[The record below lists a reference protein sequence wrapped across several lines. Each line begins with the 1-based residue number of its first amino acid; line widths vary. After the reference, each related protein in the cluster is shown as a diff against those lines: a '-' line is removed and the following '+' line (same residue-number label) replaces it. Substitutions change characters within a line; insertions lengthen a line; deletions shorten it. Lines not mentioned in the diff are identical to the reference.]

1 MKSSS
6 KTVNMNINNKNEN
19 KMKHHNFYNKEA
31 NMLQRFFNNDDIDW
45 FGNNMFHADRN
56 RMYGVP
62 PVNIS
67 ESDKEF
73 AIEMAAPGYD
83 KKDFNVNVDK
93 NLLTISVD
101 KEHNTE
107 DTEKGAEGAE
117 NATENPD
124 NKQIYRQEFCFSS
137 FSRSFT
143 LPEGVDSAKIGGKYE
158 NGILTLTIPK
168 AAVVNTKKSVE
179 IK

>member
-1 MKSSS
+1 MR
-6 KTVNMNINNKNEN
+6 
-19 KMKHHNFYNKEA
+19 HHNFYNKEA
-31 NMLQRFFNNDDIDW
+31 NMLHRFFNNDDIDW

-101 KEHNTE
+101 KEHN
-107 DTEKGAEGAE
+107 AEGAE
-117 NATENPD
+117 DNANTDATENNPD

-143 LPEGVDSAKIGGKYE
+143 LQEGVVAQKIGGKYE

>member
-1 MKSSS
+1 
-6 KTVNMNINNKNEN
+6 
-19 KMKHHNFYNKEA
+19 
-31 NMLQRFFNNDDIDW
+31 MLQRFFNNDDIDW

-73 AIEMAAPGYD
+73 AIEMAAPGYE
-83 KKDFNVNVDK
+83 KKDFNVSVDK
-93 NLLTISVD
+93 NWLTISVD
-101 KEHNTE
+101 KEHGAAADGTE
-107 DTEKGAEGAE
+107 NGTE
-117 NATENPD
+117 ATENPD

-143 LPEGVDSAKIGGKYE
+143 LPEGVDAQQIGGKYE

>member
-1 MKSSS
+1 
-6 KTVNMNINNKNEN
+6 
-19 KMKHHNFYNKEA
+19 
-31 NMLQRFFNNDDIDW
+31 MLHRFFNNDDIDW

-101 KEHNTE
+101 KEHGENVE
-107 DTEKGAEGAE
+107 GNADT
-117 NATENPD
+117 NANADANNPD

-143 LPEGVDSAKIGGKYE
+143 LPEGVDAQKIGGKYE

>member
-1 MKSSS
+1 
-6 KTVNMNINNKNEN
+6 
-19 KMKHHNFYNKEA
+19 
-31 NMLQRFFNNDDIDW
+31 MLHRFFNNDDIDW

-67 ESDKEF
+67 ESDTEF

-101 KEHNTE
+101 KEHGDN
-107 DTEKGAEGAE
+107 AEGTGEKAEE
-117 NATENPD
+117 NAD

-143 LPEGVDSAKIGGKYE
+143 LPEGVDTQKIGGKYE

>member
-1 MKSSS
+1 
-6 KTVNMNINNKNEN
+6 
-19 KMKHHNFYNKEA
+19 
-31 NMLQRFFNNDDIDW
+31 MLQRFFNNDDIDW

-83 KKDFNVNVDK
+83 KKDFNVSVDK

-101 KEHNTE
+101 KEHGDNAAA
-107 DTEKGAEGAE
+107 DTEGKA
-117 NATENPD
+117 NAADADNPD

-143 LPEGVDSAKIGGKYE
+143 LPEGVDAQKIGGKYE
-158 NGILTLTIPK
+158 NGILTLSIPK

>member
-1 MKSSS
+1 MRTAITKRF
-6 KTVNMNINNKNEN
+6 TQTANMNI
-19 KMKHHNFYNKEA
+19 NKEA

-83 KKDFNVNVDK
+83 KKDFNVSVDK

-101 KEHNTE
+101 KEHG
-107 DTEKGAEGAE
+107 D
-117 NATENPD
+117 NADNAADNANADNAADNPD

-143 LPEGVDSAKIGGKYE
+143 LPEGVDAQKIGGK
-158 NGILTLTIPK
+158 ITLHL
-168 AAVVNTKKSVE
+168 
-179 IK
+179 

>member
-1 MKSSS
+1 MR
-6 KTVNMNINNKNEN
+6 
-19 KMKHHNFYNKEA
+19 HNFFNKEA
-31 NMLQRFFNNDDIDW
+31 KMLQRFFNNDDIDW
-45 FGNNMFHADRN
+45 FGNNMFHTDRN

-83 KKDFNVNVDK
+83 KKDFNVSVDK

-101 KEHNTE
+101 KEHGENAENVDGNANT
-107 DTEKGAEGAE
+107 DDAE
-117 NATENPD
+117 NAD

-143 LPEGVDSAKIGGKYE
+143 LPEGVDAQQIGGKYD
-158 NGILTLTIPK
+158 NGILSLTIPK

>member
-1 MKSSS
+1 MR
-6 KTVNMNINNKNEN
+6 NN
-19 KMKHHNFYNKEA
+19 FFNKEA
-31 NMLQRFFNNDDIDW
+31 KMLHRFFNNDDIDW

-67 ESDKEF
+67 ESDNEF

-83 KKDFNVNVDK
+83 KKDFNVSVDK

-101 KEHNTE
+101 KEHGENADNAAGTTSNE
-107 DTEKGAEGAE
+107 NAEG
-117 NATENPD
+117 NPD

-143 LPEGVDSAKIGGKYE
+143 LPEGVDAQKIGGKYE
-158 NGILTLTIPK
+158 NGILTLSIPK
-168 AAVVNTKKSVE
+168 AAVVNTKKTVN
-179 IK
+179 IQ

>member
-1 MKSSS
+1 MR
-6 KTVNMNINNKNEN
+6 NN
-19 KMKHHNFYNKEA
+19 FFNKEA
-31 NMLQRFFNNDDIDW
+31 KMLHRFFNNDDIDW

-67 ESDKEF
+67 ESDNEF

-83 KKDFNVNVDK
+83 KKDFNVSVDK

-101 KEHNTE
+101 KEHGENADNAAGNTSNE
-107 DTEKGAEGAE
+107 NAEG
-117 NATENPD
+117 NPD

-143 LPEGVDSAKIGGKYE
+143 LPEGVDAQKIGGKYE
-158 NGILTLTIPK
+158 NGILTLSIPK
-168 AAVVNTKKSVE
+168 AAVVNTKKTVN
-179 IK
+179 IQ

>member
-1 MKSSS
+1 MR
-6 KTVNMNINNKNEN
+6 
-19 KMKHHNFYNKEA
+19 HHNFYNKEA

-73 AIEMAAPGYD
+73 AIEMAAPGYE
-83 KKDFNVNVDK
+83 KKDFNVSVDK

-101 KEHNTE
+101 KEH
-107 DTEKGAEGAE
+107 GAAADGAE
-117 NATENPD
+117 NGAEATENPD

-143 LPEGVDSAKIGGKYE
+143 LPEGVDAQQIGGKYE

>member
-1 MKSSS
+1 MR
-6 KTVNMNINNKNEN
+6 
-19 KMKHHNFYNKEA
+19 HHNFYNKEA
-31 NMLQRFFNNDDIDW
+31 NMLHRFFNNDDIDW

-101 KEHNTE
+101 KEHN
-107 DTEKGAEGAE
+107 AEGAE
-117 NATENPD
+117 DNANTEGAENNPD

-143 LPEGVDSAKIGGKYE
+143 LPEGVDAQKIGGKYE

>member
-1 MKSSS
+1 
-6 KTVNMNINNKNEN
+6 
-19 KMKHHNFYNKEA
+19 
-31 NMLQRFFNNDDIDW
+31 MLHRFFNNDDIDW

-83 KKDFNVNVDK
+83 KKDFNVSVDK

-101 KEHNTE
+101 KEHG
-107 DTEKGAEGAE
+107 D
-117 NATENPD
+117 NADNAADNANAADNPD

-143 LPEGVDSAKIGGKYE
+143 LPEGVDAQKIGGKYE
-158 NGILTLTIPK
+158 NGILTLTLPK

>member
-1 MKSSS
+1 MR
-6 KTVNMNINNKNEN
+6 
-19 KMKHHNFYNKEA
+19 HHNFYNKEA
-31 NMLQRFFNNDDIDW
+31 NMLHRFFNNDDIDW

-101 KEHNTE
+101 KEHGDNAEDAADKTE
-107 DTEKGAEGAE
+107 
-117 NATENPD
+117 ENPD

-143 LPEGVDSAKIGGKYE
+143 LPEGVDAQKIGGKYE

>member
-1 MKSSS
+1 MR
-6 KTVNMNINNKNEN
+6 
-19 KMKHHNFYNKEA
+19 HHNFYNKEA
-31 NMLQRFFNNDDIDW
+31 NMLHRFFNNDDIDW

-101 KEHNTE
+101 KEHGENVE
-107 DTEKGAEGAE
+107 GNADT
-117 NATENPD
+117 NANADANNPD

-143 LPEGVDSAKIGGKYE
+143 LPEGVDAQKIGGKYE

>member
-1 MKSSS
+1 
-6 KTVNMNINNKNEN
+6 
-19 KMKHHNFYNKEA
+19 
-31 NMLQRFFNNDDIDW
+31 MLHRFFNNDDIDW

-101 KEHNTE
+101 KEHGDNAEDAADKTE
-107 DTEKGAEGAE
+107 
-117 NATENPD
+117 ENPD
-124 NKQIYRQEFCFSS
+124 NKQIYRQEFCFSC

-143 LPEGVDSAKIGGKYE
+143 LPEGVDAQKIGGKYE

>member
-1 MKSSS
+1 MR
-6 KTVNMNINNKNEN
+6 
-19 KMKHHNFYNKEA
+19 HHNFYNKEA
-31 NMLQRFFNNDDIDW
+31 KMLQRFFNNDDIDW

-83 KKDFNVNVDK
+83 KKDFNVSVDK

-101 KEHNTE
+101 LEHGDNANTE
-107 DTEKGAEGAE
+107 NTEGKANAED
-117 NATENPD
+117 TENPD

-143 LPEGVDSAKIGGKYE
+143 LPEGVDAQKIGGKYE
-158 NGILTLTIPK
+158 NGILTLSIPK

>member
-1 MKSSS
+1 
-6 KTVNMNINNKNEN
+6 
-19 KMKHHNFYNKEA
+19 
-31 NMLQRFFNNDDIDW
+31 MLHRFFNNDDIDW

-83 KKDFNVNVDK
+83 KKDFNVSVDK

-101 KEHNTE
+101 KEHG
-107 DTEKGAEGAE
+107 D
-117 NATENPD
+117 NADNAADNANADNAADNPD

-143 LPEGVDSAKIGGKYE
+143 LPEGVDAQKIGGKYE
-158 NGILTLTIPK
+158 NGILTLSIPK

>member
-1 MKSSS
+1 MR
-6 KTVNMNINNKNEN
+6 
-19 KMKHHNFYNKEA
+19 HNFYNKEA
-31 NMLQRFFNNDDIDW
+31 KMLHRFFNNDDIDW

-101 KEHNTE
+101 KEHGEN
-107 DTEKGAEGAE
+107 AEGAGEKAEE
-117 NATENPD
+117 NAD

-143 LPEGVDSAKIGGKYE
+143 LPEGVDVQKIGGKYE

>member
-1 MKSSS
+1 MR
-6 KTVNMNINNKNEN
+6 
-19 KMKHHNFYNKEA
+19 HHNFYNKEA
-31 NMLQRFFNNDDIDW
+31 NMLHRFFNNDDIDW

-107 DTEKGAEGAE
+107 GAEDNANNTEGAE
-117 NATENPD
+117 NNPD

-143 LPEGVDSAKIGGKYE
+143 LPEGVDAQKIGGKYE

>member
-1 MKSSS
+1 
-6 KTVNMNINNKNEN
+6 
-19 KMKHHNFYNKEA
+19 
-31 NMLQRFFNNDDIDW
+31 MLHRFFNNDDIDW

-101 KEHNTE
+101 KEHGDNAEDAADKTE
-107 DTEKGAEGAE
+107 
-117 NATENPD
+117 ENPD

-143 LPEGVDSAKIGGKYE
+143 LPEGVDAQKIGGKYE